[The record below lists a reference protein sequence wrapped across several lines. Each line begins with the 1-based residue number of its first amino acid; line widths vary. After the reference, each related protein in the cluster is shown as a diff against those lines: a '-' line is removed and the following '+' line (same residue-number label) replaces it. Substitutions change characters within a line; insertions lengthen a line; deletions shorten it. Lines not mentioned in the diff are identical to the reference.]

1 MKRPVIFEEVAKFCL
16 DGILAENDSSQL
28 ELELA
33 ASDASVV

>member
-28 ELELA
+28 KLELA

>member
-1 MKRPVIFEEVAKFCL
+1 MKRPVIFEEVAKCCL

-28 ELELA
+28 ELA